1 MASRRPFR
9 FSLSTVNC
17 QLSIVHCLFA
27 VNCQLSI
34 VHCPLPLR
42 CQLSTVNCQLP
53 LAAGFFVPHHSA
65 GFYEVRRLVE
75 CSAVLWG
82 QALGVHLGGVDRF
95 PGRPGDRLSGASLKA
110 QDGTAA
116 AQLAVRVASAAAG
129 RAFGF
134 VWRFCRRRLFAYRRL
149 PGSGFRV
156 PGSGFRV
163 PLPVFPVPGSAF
175 SFYAVAPAGFADAS
189 PAELDGEAEFPR
201 SPCVRPPRQAA

>member
-1 MASRRPFR
+1 MDNGIAEAVS
-9 FSLSTVNC
+9 
-17 QLSIVHCLFA
+17 LFA

-110 QDGTAA
+110 QGGTAA
-116 AQLAVRVASAAAG
+116 AELAVRVASAAAG

-134 VWRFCRRRLFAYRRL
+134 VWRFCRRRLFAR
-149 PGSGFRV
+149 GSG
-156 PGSGFRV
+156 
-163 PLPVFPVPGSAF
+163 FPVPGSAF